1 MRKVFFSF
9 HYDRDN
15 WRVSQIKNMG
25 VVEGQKICNSNEWEK
40 VKNKGDVSIKKWIDE
55 NMFGCSCVIV
65 LIGNQTADREW
76 VNYEII
82 KAWNEGKALMGIYIH
97 NLKNR
102 FGKSDYKGDNPFN
115 YIHLERSGENLSRF
129 VPVFEPNY
137 YNTYNDINYNLR
149 NWIEYAIENK
159 KN

>member
-15 WRVSQIKNMG
+15 WRVAQIKNMG

-40 VKNKGDVSIKKWIDE
+40 GDVAIKKWIDE
-55 NMFGCSCVIV
+55 NMFGCSCIIV
-65 LIGNQTADREW
+65 LIGNQTADRKW

-97 NLKNR
+97 NLKDR
-102 FGKSDYKGDNPFN
+102 FSNTDRKGNNPFD
-115 YIHLERSGENLSRF
+115 YICLDDGRRLSNF
-129 VPVFEPNY
+129 VNVFEPNSAIAIISKFS
-137 YNTYNDINYNLR
+137 NNLFL
-149 NWIEYAIENK
+149 AFV
-159 KN
+159 